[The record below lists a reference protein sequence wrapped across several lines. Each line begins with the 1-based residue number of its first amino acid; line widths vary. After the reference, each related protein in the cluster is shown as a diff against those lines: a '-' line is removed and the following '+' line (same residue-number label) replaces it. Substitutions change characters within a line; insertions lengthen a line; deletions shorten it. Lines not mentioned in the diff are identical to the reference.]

1 MSFPAPSQRSCL
13 GLSTAAFL
21 VAMASVSGARAD
33 GTFAQFDLSETT
45 ASGVFTKTVGSFS
58 FGITAVD
65 FSGGS
70 RQGLN
75 VLYKLPLSWGIAT
88 VKLGPSYGRVK
99 LDTDASAQTEFG
111 AKVAVERYTAMSFG
125 SVYLLAEMNSV
136 DNAAF
141 VLGQMGLSAPGMSLE
156 ISYGESDSYSETTFA
171 VSKRISD
178 GPVSL
183 RGGYRFRAEEVFLG
197 VSVNT
202 F

>member
-1 MSFPAPSQRSCL
+1 LTS
-13 GLSTAAFL
+13 AFL
-21 VAMASVSGARAD
+21 PVIATVTGAQAD
-33 GTFAQFDLSETT
+33 GTFAQIDISETT
-45 ASGVFTKTVGSFS
+45 TTGVFTTNMGRLS
-58 FGITAVD
+58 FGITGVD
-65 FSGGS
+65 FEGGS

-75 VLYKLPLSWGIAT
+75 ILYELPLSWEIAT

-99 LDTDASAQTEFG
+99 LDPDANAQTKFG
-111 AKVAVERYTAMSFG
+111 AKVVLDRYIRTSFG

-156 ISYGESDSYSETTFA
+156 VSYGESDSYSETAFA
-171 VSKRISD
+171 VAKSIAS
-178 GPVSL
+178 GPVSI
-183 RGGYRFRAEEVFLG
+183 RGGYRFRAEEIFLG